1 MHSIGEIV
9 KQFQFDV
16 PLLSYPIKEK
26 IVKDISTNGGIRYTW
41 SISHRY
47 TPTAGAGVY
56 FPSVLTSDS
65 LEEAE
70 MNFRAYAES
79 FVPDYEVRANDYF

>member
-16 PLLSYPIKEK
+16 PLLSYPIKGK
-26 IVKDISTNGGIRYTW
+26 IVKDVYTKGVIRYTW
-41 SISHRY
+41 SISHHY
-47 TPTAGAGVY
+47 KPSAGAGVY

-65 LEEAE
+65 LEEWVFEPIYYVGRRSNRVA
-70 MNFRAYAES
+70 R
-79 FVPDYEVRANDYF
+79 